1 MTRCPGASRS
11 LDFDLSGLWR
21 RRPGLSQWDYIVLR
35 DLSRAIEEYAPGMSG
50 RILDYG
56 CGVKPYAPMFSRSES
71 YEGADFTTN
80 RDAEWMFDDDGRLPP
95 DLSSTFDAVVSFQVL
110 EHVRDVSL
118 YLRECERVLRG
129 RGQLLLTTHG
139 IWDYHPHP
147 HDFSRWTMEG
157 LKLLVEGQGFG
168 EVECRAVTVR
178 LRSILQQI
186 QILLRGRRLLGGAR
200 ALRVALNGLADML
213 GGLYWSR
220 SDDGS
225 LAICY
230 LIHAR
235 KLRS

>member
-1 MTRCPGASRS
+1 MSGTLRNRDA
-11 LDFDLSGLWR
+11 GLWR
-21 RRPGLSQWDYIVLR
+21 RKPRLSQWDYIVLR
-35 DLSRAIEEYAPGMSG
+35 DLSRAIEEYAPGMRG

-56 CGVKPYAPMFSRSES
+56 CGVKPYAPMFSRSKS
-71 YEGADFTTN
+71 YEGADFPTN
-80 RDAEWMFDDDGRLPP
+80 RDTDWLVDDDGRLPP
-95 DLSSTFDAVVSFQVL
+95 SLSSTFDSVVSFQVL
-110 EHVRDVSL
+110 EHARDVPL

-129 RGQLLLTTHG
+129 RGELLLTTHG

-147 HDFSRWTMEG
+147 HDFFRWTMEG
-157 LKLLVEGQGFG
+157 LRLVVEGQGFG

-178 LRSILQQI
+178 FRSIMQQI

-200 ALRVALNGLADML
+200 VLRVALNALADIL
-213 GGLYWSR
+213 GGLYWSS
-220 SDDGS
+220 SDDQS